1 MKAGHETHFINVKQW
16 MHRTDYA
23 KSILRKSDVIVLQR
37 VLIEET
43 HDYIEYWRKMHKAI
57 IVDYDDA

>member
-1 MKAGHETHFINVKQW
+1 MIQS
-16 MHRTDYA
+16 DYA
-23 KSILRKSDVIVLQR
+23 KGILRKSDIIILQR

-43 HDYIEYWRKMHKAI
+43 HDYIDYWRKMHKAI